1 MILLLK
7 MKTDWK
13 WSINNLTCWMCD
25 LCGPFAFTFSGRVR
39 YMFASFWNRNHT
51 LRALQRVAKNFYAML
66 EAEKKVDSFYTFFLP
81 YYNGR
86 KGFFIESHFCFF
98 SILGP
103 YRRELNRH
111 YVHIAVQLEGIKLR
125 IKFLKV
131 LLPKLENF
139 KLSLKK
145 KSLLVYIM
153 YVSSFMFT
161 LLKLI
166 SLPWYWLLI
175 N

>member
-1 MILLLK
+1 
-7 MKTDWK
+7 
-13 WSINNLTCWMCD
+13 MCD

-98 SILGP
+98 FNFGAIQERAESALRAHSSSVRGDKTEDKVPEGVAAKTGKLQAFIKEEVIVSI
-103 YRRELNRH
+103 YN
-111 YVHIAVQLEGIKLR
+111 VC
-125 IKFLKV
+125 V
-131 LLPKLENF
+131 LLYVYFVKVNFITLILVVNKLVF
-139 KLSLKK
+139 FPG
-145 KSLLVYIM
+145 YI
-153 YVSSFMFT
+153 FMHSRDV
-161 LLKLI
+161 L
-166 SLPWYWLLI
+166 
-175 N
+175 